1 MKLDLSPR
9 NLPLRLATGAF
20 ILNSGLGKRDVP
32 PERAV
37 GLHGMAAGAYP
48 MLSGVEPARFVKTLS
63 TAEIAIGACLL
74 APIVPPRLAGLLLT
88 GFAGGLVGMYL
99 RTPGLHEPG
108 SIRPSANGTAI
119 AKDVWMLGAGL
130 SLLAA
135 SRRGR

>member
-32 PERAV
+32 PERAA

-48 MLSGVEPARFVKTLS
+48 MLSGVEPARFARTLS

-99 RTPGLHEPG
+99 RTPDLHEPG
-108 SIRPSANGTAI
+108 SIRPNANGTAI

>member
-1 MKLDLSPR
+1 MKLDLSLR

-32 PERAV
+32 PERAA

-63 TAEIAIGACLL
+63 TAEIAIGTCLL

-99 RTPGLHEPG
+99 RTPDLREPG
-108 SIRPSANGTAI
+108 SIRPNANGTAI